1 MQAVVVYESMF
12 GNTRTIAEAIGAG
25 LGEYFDV
32 AVITAQH
39 AHRAQIEGADLVV
52 VGAPTHVHG
61 MPRASTRQ
69 GAAKQAE
76 EAGGSLTLEPDALQ
90 DGLREWFA
98 SVQTS
103 RGHGLAAAFDTRMQ
117 GPAAFTG
124 RASKGISR
132 ELRRQGYE
140 LIAPP
145 ESYLVTKANE
155 LCPGERDRARTW
167 GVKLAESLSLAA
179 EVSSRLT

>member
-25 LGEYFDV
+25 LSDYFDV
-32 AVITAQH
+32 AVVTAP
-39 AHRAQIEGADLVV
+39 RADREQIEGADVVV

-69 GAAKQAE
+69 GAAKQAQQS
-76 EAGGSLTLEPDALQ
+76 GGSLKLEPDALE

-98 SVQTS
+98 SVTTS
-103 RGHGLAAAFDTRMQ
+103 RGHGLGAAFDTRMP
-117 GPAAFTG
+117 GPAIFTG
-124 RASKGISR
+124 RASKLLSR

-140 LIAPP
+140 LIAKP
-145 ESYLVTKANE
+145 ESFLVAKGNQ
-155 LCPGERDRARTW
+155 LRPGERDRARAW
-167 GVKLAESLSLAA
+167 GAKMAENLSLTA
-179 EVSSRLT
+179 ETSS